1 MNIAQIRKY
10 DVANGPGIR
19 TTVFVSGCTHNCYNC
34 FNKQYQDFK
43 FGNSL
48 TILKKNEIM
57 SYISE
62 TKRLSILGGEPM
74 QQGWEMVDF
83 VFDIKN
89 TYKDTNI
96 WVWTGYTI
104 EEILNPKDGLPYQRE
119 SLKYIDVLV
128 DGKFVQSKKDLK
140 LKFRG
145 SSNQRIIDVQKTLA
159 TGKII
164 LMEEFLWLLE
174 N

>member
-43 FGNSL
+43 FGNFL
-48 TILKKNEIM
+48 TNSKKKEII
-57 SYISE
+57 SYVKE

-89 TYKDTNI
+89 TCNDSNI
-96 WVWTGYTI
+96 WMWTGYTI
-104 EEILNPKDGLPYQRE
+104 EEILNPKDGLSYQRE
-119 SLKYIDVLV
+119 LLKYIDVLV

-164 LMEEFLWLLE
+164 LMEEFL
-174 N
+174 

>member
-1 MNIAQIRKY
+1 MKYAKIRKL
-10 DVANGPGIR
+10 DVTNGPGIR
-19 TTVFVSGCTHNCYNC
+19 TTLFVSGCTHNCEGC
-34 FNKQYQDFK
+34 FNKEQQDFNY
-43 FGNSL
+43 GNEFTKETEDEFIEL
-48 TILKKNEIM
+48 TKARQIRGVN
-57 SYISE
+57 
-62 TKRLSILGGEPM
+62 ILGGEPM

-96 WVWTGYTI
+96 WMWTGYTI
-104 EEILNPKDGLPYQRE
+104 EEILNPKDGLSYQRE
-119 SLKYIDVLV
+119 LLKYIDVLV

-164 LMEEFLWLLE
+164 LMEEFL
-174 N
+174 